1 MPRKN
6 ARVIA
11 LHITTSKGKGGWV
24 IYNSKGG
31 FEGFASDDDRKV
43 LYRGGEVPGSIRR
56 VFPNATLLAGD
67 LLVSKDVLKMFLSF
81 TRLS

>member
-6 ARVIA
+6 ARVSA

-31 FEGFASDDDRKV
+31 FEGFASDDDI
-43 LYRGGEVPGSIRR
+43 GGPGERSIRR

-67 LLVSKDVLKMFLSF
+67 LLVPKDVLKMFLGF
-81 TRLS
+81 PRLS